1 MKNGLFK
8 PLSALTLGL
17 CLLQLSGCASLLDF
31 GMEEDVAYDRGY
43 IDELRDG
50 AQSCQGQDCDTEAES
65 EDDRAPASDVGN
77 YQVDVGDDTDSRVHR
92 AIKTRDIILGMTRQ
106 DVMQSWGEPSQ
117 REVAGRG
124 VSGHERWTYGSR
136 YSLENSR
143 TIIFENGRVAG
154 WHR

>member
-1 MKNGLFK
+1 M
-8 PLSALTLGL
+8 
-17 CLLQLSGCASLLDF
+17 QLSGCASLLDF
-31 GMEEDVAYDRGY
+31 GAEEDVTYDRGY

-50 AQSCQGQDCDTEAES
+50 AQPCRGSDCDTEAES
-65 EDDRAPASDVGN
+65 EDGRSPASYAENAPVAPVSEAADE
-77 YQVDVGDDTDSRVHR
+77 GDDADSRVQR
-92 AIKTRDIILGMTRQ
+92 AIRTRDIILGMTRQ